1 MANYKDKKKLID
13 DNPDVYVSDYDKNL
27 DYSYLS
33 DIIDQ
38 KKAYSAAEKIGDTE
52 GMKKANERA
61 NNIRIQAGSYTAGA
75 DGSKYNRVKRPYEE
89 ESYSQPDNNYYS
101 DERRRLYGKLD
112 TYPEFSYNPEE
123 DPVYNAYKEI
133 YLSLGDDAYRRA
145 LGEESL
151 RTGGITNTSAMS
163 AASLARNKYNS
174 MLASKV
180 PELYKNAYEKYNA
193 GKESIYDQLEAL
205 WKMEDID
212 YGKYRDDVQDYKDNR
227 QYYYEKDEDIDSD
240 MQEIYRDENEM
251 EYQTS
256 KDEQENQRYNDK
268 LEFEK
273 QVQAD
278 DIALNSREL
287 ESEKMTEKYNVAV
300 KIAKVLYG
308 DNPIT
313 AEQFNSIL
321 NMIE

>member
-1 MANYKDKKKLID
+1 
-13 DNPDVYVSDYDKNL
+13 
-27 DYSYLS
+27 
-33 DIIDQ
+33 
-38 KKAYSAAEKIGDTE
+38 
-52 GMKKANERA
+52 
-61 NNIRIQAGSYTAGA
+61 
-75 DGSKYNRVKRPYEE
+75 
-89 ESYSQPDNNYYS
+89 
-101 DERRRLYGKLD
+101 
-112 TYPEFSYNPEE
+112 
-123 DPVYNAYKEI
+123 
-133 YLSLGDDAYRRA
+133 
-145 LGEESL
+145 
-151 RTGGITNTSAMS
+151 
-163 AASLARNKYNS
+163 
-174 MLASKV
+174 
-180 PELYKNAYEKYNA
+180 
-193 GKESIYDQLEAL
+193 
-205 WKMEDID
+205 MEDID